1 MARPK
6 RVVNTHTWKQNDNN
20 YNSSN
25 AASDNTT
32 SDNNAIAASEGASNE
47 NEKGHEAVD
56 AASNTV
62 ITTSDDNVIAASEA
76 EEPCDE
82 NKNEHDQAKVIAE
95 ENIIAE
101 ENENEQ
107 EAIGVDRDEVIAA
120 VAESEGYGSK
130 EDQILNN
137 DPPLVNS
144 NNDTAIA
151 ASTNSVNKNTSS
163 IQTVMPNNEAVAAAN
178 TEQTTTSNDIAVA
191 AANTDQTTLN
201 NVASE
206 SQSHDLWWPEIKELE
221 KKNLVILGTE
231 EDKIKD
237 TTDGTEFEIG
247 RAVICI
253 LCRDG
258 PGKSNGIIKFIKKKY
273 HKYKFDEH
281 CGGGK
286 HLAAIAR
293 NKHMEELIKKG
304 KEKRKVATT
313 MQGFF
318 GPAKKKGKNSTKKD
332 GPTVNEGGDSTKK
345 DEPPVKD
352 VTMK

>member
-206 SQSHDLWWPEIKELE
+206 SQSHDLWWPEIKEL
-221 KKNLVILGTE
+221 
-231 EDKIKD
+231 KIKD

-313 MQGFF
+313 MQGYFNVV
-318 GPAKKKGKNSTKKD
+318 PAKKKRKINNTEAD
-332 GPTVNEGGDSTKK
+332 GGDSTKK
-345 DEPPVKD
+345 DEPPVMD

>member
-130 EDQILNN
+130 EDQILYN

-151 ASTNSVNKNTSS
+151 ASTTTNSVNNTTSS
-163 IQTVMPNNEAVAAAN
+163 IRAVIPNNEAVAAAN
-178 TEQTTTSNDIAVA
+178 TEHTTISNNMAVA

-201 NVASE
+201 NDASE

-221 KKNLVILGTE
+221 KQNLVILGTE
-231 EDKIKD
+231 EDKIID
-237 TTDGTEFEIG
+237 TKDGTEFEIG

-253 LCRDG
+253 ICRDG
-258 PGKSNGIIKFIKKKY
+258 QGKSNGIIRFIKKKY

-281 CGGGK
+281 CRCDKHKAAVARHK
-286 HLAAIAR
+286 HL
-293 NKHMEELIKKG
+293 EELVKKG
-304 KEKRKVATT
+304 KAKRKVATT
-313 MQGFF
+313 MQGYFNVV
-318 GPAKKKGKNSTKKD
+318 PAKKKRKINNTEAD
-332 GPTVNEGGDSTKK
+332 GGDSTKK
-345 DEPPVKD
+345 DEPPVMD